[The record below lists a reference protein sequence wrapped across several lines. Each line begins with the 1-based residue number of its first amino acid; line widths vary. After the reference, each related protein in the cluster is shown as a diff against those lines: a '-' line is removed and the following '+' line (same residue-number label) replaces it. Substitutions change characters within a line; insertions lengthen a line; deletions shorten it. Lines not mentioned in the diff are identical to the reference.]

1 MAAVELVKIRLSQSQ
16 YYLVARV
23 CYLSPQLGMKL
34 LPYVHLLLPE
44 EETEQVIL
52 FSEQGP

>member
-44 EETEQVIL
+44 EEK
-52 FSEQGP
+52 SK